1 MSLPAVEL
9 TPFEMHELFVNAAA
23 TENPLSRKMSQLL
36 RRKYEREAA
45 PLRLLSEEDFLAQ
58 WKEAFSAGQYVGFLW
73 AAATR
78 RLSDEA
84 RRTVYG
90 AVHMAMHGIAEE
102 QTRIRRF
109 IVELE
114 RKNEQQ
120 ANRIRLLKEREAAFA
135 RRLEQRKRAG
145 VACSRKTP
153 RSGTNATA

>member
-1 MSLPAVEL
+1 MSACRHGVTLAEQKHLLKKMSLPAVEL

-45 PLRLLSEEDFLAQ
+45 PLRLLSEEDFLVQ

-90 AVHMAMHGIAEE
+90 SGPHGHARHRGGTDAHPAVY
-102 QTRIRRF
+102 R
-109 IVELE
+109 
-114 RKNEQQ
+114 
-120 ANRIRLLKEREAAFA
+120 
-135 RRLEQRKRAG
+135 
-145 VACSRKTP
+145 
-153 RSGTNATA
+153 